1 MTTQDLITNFL
12 NVTAEVYQEAKKLL
26 GLSYQQLNWRPSEK
40 QWSAGE
46 CFEHLIRTNKKYI
59 PEYQKFSP
67 SGFENKH
74 QGFKHSFVGKLLYN
88 RMKPENT
95 KRMKT
100 PASFNPIGSDIN
112 ESIVKDFLH
121 QSNEIIE
128 LINKIEVS
136 KLNVIIRSPFANY
149 IKYSIGDSL
158 MIMAYHNL
166 RHIKQAQRVT
176 QSEGFPSS

>member
-74 QGFKHSFVGKLLYN
+74 QGFGLC
-88 RMKPENT
+88 PE
-95 KRMKT
+95 
-100 PASFNPIGSDIN
+100 
-112 ESIVKDFLH
+112 
-121 QSNEIIE
+121 
-128 LINKIEVS
+128 
-136 KLNVIIRSPFANY
+136 
-149 IKYSIGDSL
+149 
-158 MIMAYHNL
+158 
-166 RHIKQAQRVT
+166 
-176 QSEGFPSS
+176 